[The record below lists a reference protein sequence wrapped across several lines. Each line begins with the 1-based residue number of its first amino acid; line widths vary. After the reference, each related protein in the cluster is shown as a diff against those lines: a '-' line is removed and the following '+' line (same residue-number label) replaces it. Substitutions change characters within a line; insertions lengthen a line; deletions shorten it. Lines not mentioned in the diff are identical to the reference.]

1 MLLKIFCYGKYCIPL
16 LHCFFINALSDI
28 YLFIFIILRYDIT
41 VDDVRRGVN
50 DTTSAAL
57 LTGTT
62 ISGGR
67 QPKIKGTTCHMHAQE
82 LVVTHALGLRTRRKR
97 GFGVIDEFES
107 GKLVSKIMDKKAKSR
122 FVKYKEFCK
131 NKLSMDVIKLLIPN
145 ETRVSGVFT
154 MYESLLRSMKC
165 INQYC
170 LLSTE
175 ANLYS
180 DVILT
185 EKQWTSVA
193 ETYAL
198 LLITNRLAMT
208 SQIDSV
214 DANCFSYFNVA
225 KTRDSVLKITQMG
238 MNVVDVNSGWAPT
251 IEPSAIPTVHKEYFE
266 LEIETQNLI
275 DRFVKEYDN
284 YFPFPD
290 SDQIQMMLLHPVMA
304 WKGLE

>member
-1 MLLKIFCYGKYCIPL
+1 M
-16 LHCFFINALSDI
+16 H
-28 YLFIFIILRYDIT
+28 YLTLIILIFFNLSYDIT
-41 VDDVRRGVN
+41 VDDVRRGIN

-62 ISGGR
+62 ISGGH

-97 GFGVIDEFES
+97 GFGVVDEFES
-107 GKLVSKIMDKKAKSR
+107 GKLLRDAVKKLVSKIMDKKAKSR

-175 ANLYS
+175 ANLYA
-180 DVILT
+180 DVMLT
-185 EKQWTSVA
+185 EAQWTSVA

-214 DANCFSYFNVA
+214 DANCFSYYNVA
-225 KTRDSVLKITQMG
+225 KTRDSVNKITQMG

-251 IEPSAIPTVHKEYFE
+251 IEPSAIPTVHKEYFQ
-266 LEIETQNLI
+266 LQLETQTLI
-275 DRFVKEYDN
+275 DRFVNEYDT